1 MKQFEFWHDH
11 AGVSVPHL
19 EEAIAWYQKVLG
31 FEVERRI
38 VIEAIPAKVA
48 IMINGNLRFEIFEPT
63 GGKAPT
69 EVRSVPD
76 EDVRI
81 GGNKHVCFG
90 VDNVLAVG
98 EELKRRQADIVW
110 IKQFPNGS
118 ANIIL
123 RDNAG
128 NLIEFVQ
135 RTRPVASHASL

>member
-1 MKQFEFWHDH
+1 M
-11 AGVSVPHL
+11 
-19 EEAIAWYQKVLG
+19 
-31 FEVERRI
+31 
-38 VIEAIPAKVA
+38 
-48 IMINGNLRFEIFEPT
+48 
-63 GGKAPT
+63 
-69 EVRSVPD
+69 PD
-76 EDVRI
+76 GDVRI

-118 ANIIL
+118 ANIFL